1 MQDVYSGVIEIV
13 LSDEELALFY
23 QENKLNQELYNNQY
37 IIIQDNNNNII
48 DKYRF
53 YNNNFIKVKSHKFK
67 KTTIL
72 KPLDDIQLCAYD
84 ALFNKD
90 INIVCLTGLSG
101 TGKTKTALSV
111 GLELLNQNVYEKII
125 MVRHAEESGRGIGFL
140 RGDKN
145 GKMIDGWAGCFY
157 DNLEGNKYEFED
169 LLNKDKIEIE
179 SLSLLKGRNFKNS
192 FVIFDEAEDAFPEHI
207 ELVGTRINDSCKLV
221 FVSDYNQVSNQKYK
235 VNSGILKLINKAKGK
250 NWFSIVEL
258 RTNGRGKIANFFATE
273 FKED

>member
-1 MQDVYSGVIEIV
+1 MQDVYSGVIEITMN
-13 LSDEELALFY
+13 DEELSNFY
-23 QENKLNQELYNNQY
+23 QDNKINKEILTNQY
-37 IIIQDNNNNII
+37 ILIKNNEDKVIDKFRYDNNNLI
-48 DKYRF
+48 R
-53 YNNNFIKVKSHKFK
+53 VKNHKFK

-84 ALFNKD
+84 ALFNKE

-111 GLELLNQNVYEKII
+111 GLELLNQGVYEKII

-157 DNLEGNKYEFED
+157 DNLEGNRYEFED
-169 LLNKDKIEIE
+169 LLNKDKIQIE

-207 ELVGTRINDSCKLV
+207 ELVGTRINDNCKLV

-235 VNSGILKLINKAKGK
+235 INSGILKLIDKAKGK
-250 NWFSIVEL
+250 DWFSVIEL
-258 RTNGRGKIANFFATE
+258 KTNGRGKIANFFATE
-273 FKED
+273 FKI